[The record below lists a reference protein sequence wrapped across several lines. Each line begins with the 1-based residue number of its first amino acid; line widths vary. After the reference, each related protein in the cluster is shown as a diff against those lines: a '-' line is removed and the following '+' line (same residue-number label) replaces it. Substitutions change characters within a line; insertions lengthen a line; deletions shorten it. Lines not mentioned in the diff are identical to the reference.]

1 MFPQVSDVYN
11 LARKHLGDTQV
22 PGGQVFTDS
31 LLPDYFGEAY
41 RALVRVLERNSC
53 KNLRNYGFFNVPAY
67 VNAVTPA
74 GMGMQ
79 NMGVPIEIY
88 PRKINSTFVATVTN
102 ITGPS
107 NNQLPYVILQTDS
120 PHNMSNGDE
129 FVTYGFDPTEI
140 SPEIMGEWNARV
152 VDSTHIQ
159 IVGCAATGVNGK
171 DPVADVATGTLS
183 TGTTPFGSE
192 PIRGDYDFG
201 NVEKST
207 QSTEIKAWMWQAGY
221 FRFLPANEANQLKI
235 VFKQSGTAPS
245 YGYIYIDDCLD
256 ALALFTAASAFSPKA
271 KGQTQANLFMR
282 AVGNPSGDTT
292 QAIGGAFAELVQLGV
307 QQIDYTIPV
316 RQPPFRQ
323 KRTTSAPSGT
333 YGSGGFF

>member
-22 PGGQVFTDS
+22 PGGAVFTDS
-31 LLPDYFGEAY
+31 YLPDYFGEAY

-88 PRKINSTFVATVTN
+88 PRKINSTFTAT
-102 ITGPS
+102 ITAIGAAS
-107 NNQLPYVILQTDS
+107 SGVLPYVELTTAT
-120 PHNMSNGDE
+120 HNLTSGDE
-129 FVTYGFDPTEI
+129 VVTFGFDPTI
-140 SPEIMGEWNARV
+140 ITPEIMGEWNVTVMSATV
-152 VDSTHIQ
+152 VRL
-159 IVGCAATGVNGK
+159 VGCAAVGVNGQ
-171 DPVADVATGTLS
+171 DPVVAVATGILS
-183 TGTTPFGSE
+183 TGTTSFGSE

-201 NVEKST
+201 NVEKSV
-207 QSTEIKAWMWQAGY
+207 QSTDIKAWMWQAGY
-221 FRFLPANEANQLKI
+221 FRFLPANQPNQLKI

-245 YGYIYIDDCLD
+245 FGYIYIDDCLD

-282 AVGNPSGDTT
+282 AVGNSAGDTT
-292 QAIGGAFAELVQLGV
+292 QAVGGAFAELVQLGV
-307 QQIDYTIPV
+307 QELDYSIPV
-316 RQPPFRQ
+316 RQPPFRT